1 MAQGYHVA
9 ALLIAS
15 KLKFS
20 FLKQA
25 EGPKSY
31 TCMDIYVFGTP
42 YRLMWDW
49 YFLGRH
55 HTEKVDEWHENER
68 EFVETRGLSV
78 FLMPAGMLGTLKS
91 MWDVFPLFANTG
103 EN

>member
-1 MAQGYHVA
+1 
-9 ALLIAS
+9 
-15 KLKFS
+15 
-20 FLKQA
+20 
-25 EGPKSY
+25 
-31 TCMDIYVFGTP
+31 MDIYVFGTP

-55 HTEKVDEWHENER
+55 HTETVSEWHEGER

-103 EN
+103 EGSFPALLLPKPALRSHVRLLLFG

>member
-1 MAQGYHVA
+1 
-9 ALLIAS
+9 
-15 KLKFS
+15 
-20 FLKQA
+20 
-25 EGPKSY
+25 
-31 TCMDIYVFGTP
+31 MDLYVFGTP

-55 HTEKVDEWHENER
+55 HTETVSEWHENER

-103 EN
+103 EAFLVIVLAAASCFVRRVALNW